1 MLPVPKAKYNMAQRV
16 IFLKV
21 SADIPEA
28 MGIHFSKNNR
38 IPTFI
43 LRSSSSQL
51 YGDPIRVKY
60 VFITDVLQLTVRTE
74 I

>member
-1 MLPVPKAKYNMAQRV
+1 MLPIPKAKYNMAPRV

-28 MGIHFSKNNR
+28 MGISFSKNNR

-43 LRSSSSQL
+43 SRSRSSQL
-51 YGDPIRVKY
+51 HGDAIRVKY
-60 VFITDVLQLTVRTE
+60 VFITDVLQLTLSTA